1 MTGFYK
7 YLLPLCPFRQFKG
20 VNPLHGL
27 LLDLRYGE
35 FRLLVVNEVNGE
47 ADDEDIGT
55 IVASDVVMG
64 NIAGVDV
71 GGICIAL
78 GINGE

>member
-1 MTGFYK
+1 
-7 YLLPLCPFRQFKG
+7 LQWLPLCPFRQFNG
-20 VNPLHGL
+20 VNPLQGL

-35 FRLLVVNEVNGE
+35 FKLLVVSDVKGE
-47 ADDEDIGT
+47 AEDEDIGT

-64 NIAGVDV
+64 NIDGVEV
-71 GGICIAL
+71 VGICMAL

>member
-1 MTGFYK
+1 
-7 YLLPLCPFRQFKG
+7 
-20 VNPLHGL
+20 LHGL

-71 GGICIAL
+71 VGICIAL